1 MDKKN
6 INEKVK
12 SILQFCNIFKLKIV
26 DTNKIACA
34 FEFVIQEKSN
44 LASNVKSIIIFDE
57 YTDKMTVIINENV
70 KEEEKRH
77 LIIQALAHYN
87 LYCDINTE
95 SYRHV
100 TTYDNDYQNEEVEYF
115 TRSILLPKEHFEMTY
130 NRIKDN
136 FTKEEILEYLKYEYL
151 VPKII
156 IEQRINDIKQSKLVK
171 VRKYKK

>member
-1 MDKKN
+1 MDKNN
-6 INEKVK
+6 INEKVD

-26 DTNKIACA
+26 DTTKIAHA
-34 FEFVIQEKSN
+34 FEFGIEEKSN
-44 LASNVKSIIIFDE
+44 LANNIKSIIVFDE
-57 YTDKMTVIINENV
+57 NADKRTIIINSNV

-77 LIIQALAHYN
+77 LIIQGLAHYQ

-95 SYRHV
+95 NYRHI

-130 NRIKDN
+130 NRIKN
-136 FTKEEILEYLKYEYL
+136 QFSKEEILEYLKYEYL